1 MHELSLALEVCRLA
15 EERVGRAAL
24 PHITAVGVV
33 VGEDAGVERDSLAF
47 CLQALLSAPP
57 FAGAEAVLT
66 ASAGDDLRL
75 DYLELDD
82 GRPDD

>member
-15 EERVGRAAL
+15 EEHVGRAAL
-24 PHITAVGVV
+24 PRVTAVGVV
-33 VGEDAGVERDSLAF
+33 VGEDAGVERENLAF
-47 CLQALLSAPP
+47 CLQALLAAPP
-57 FAGAEAVLT
+57 FAGAEPVLIR
-66 ASAGDDLRL
+66 SAGDDLRL

>member
-1 MHELSLALEVCRLA
+1 VHELSLALEVCRLA
-15 EERVGRAAL
+15 EARVGRAAL
-24 PHITAVGVV
+24 PRITAMGVV
-33 VGEDAGVERDSLAF
+33 VGEDAGVERDSLEF

-57 FAGAEAVLT
+57 FAGAEPVLLP
-66 ASAGDDLRL
+66 AAGDDLRL